1 MPLPIEARNGRAALQ
16 VWSMCNLFSITTNQA
31 AIIALFR
38 VLNRYVG
45 NLPPMP
51 GVFPTIRPR
60 RRCTAAFRVERHFSA
75 VRGSELLANSTVFFV
90 VCATGHRM
98 KIVEHSESHLV
109 KLDDGSTWQ
118 IFPGDI
124 DHTLAWLPTTE
135 LRLFEINDEVASH
148 ALINSDDGTRV
159 RVRPQG
165 EEWPIGKLKD
175 VLKQG

>member
-1 MPLPIEARNGRAALQ
+1 
-16 VWSMCNLFSITTNQA
+16 MCNLYSITTNQA
-31 AIIALFR
+31 AIAGLFR
-38 VLNRYVG
+38 VINSYVG
-45 NLPPMP
+45 NLAPMP
-51 GVFPTIRPR
+51 GVLPDYPAPARLYR
-60 RRCTAAFRVERHFSA
+60 RVSRGAAFQ
-75 VRGSELLANSTVFFV
+75 RGAGIGTLGEHYRCLFV
-90 VCATGHRM
+90 VFATGHRM

-109 KLDDGSTWQ
+109 KLDDGSTWH

-148 ALINSDDGTRV
+148 ALVSSDDGTRV

-165 EEWPIGKLKD
+165 ERWPVEKVED

>member
-1 MPLPIEARNGRAALQ
+1 MRRDL
-16 VWSMCNLFSITTNQA
+16 
-31 AIIALFR
+31 AIW
-38 VLNRYVG
+38 
-45 NLPPMP
+45 
-51 GVFPTIRPR
+51 PR
-60 RRCTAAFRVERHFSA
+60 LCTAAFGVERHFSA
-75 VRGSELLANSTVFFV
+75 VQGSELLASITVFCLFV
-90 VCATGHRM
+90 SAAGCRM
-98 KIVEHSESHLV
+98 KIVEHPESHFV

-165 EEWPIGKLKD
+165 EEWPMGKLKD